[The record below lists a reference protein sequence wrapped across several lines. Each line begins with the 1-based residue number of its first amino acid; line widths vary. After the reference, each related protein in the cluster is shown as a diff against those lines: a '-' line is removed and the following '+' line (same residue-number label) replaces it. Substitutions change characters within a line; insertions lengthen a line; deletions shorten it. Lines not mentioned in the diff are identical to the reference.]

1 MRVCIV
7 MTLVLLLIYAG
18 TAFAGPDNFG
28 GKGKAWEE
36 HQFEVG
42 TVYLHNKNTLSHN
55 MSFNSGEDA
64 EKRFSQPGKAED
76 NANINSV
83 ISDDPDDLSGA
94 HPGTQ
99 VLPGSNR

>member
-1 MRVCIV
+1 MRLSIV
-7 MTLVLLLIYAG
+7 IILALSLMAAG
-18 TAFAGPDNFG
+18 IAFADPDNFG

-42 TVYLHNKNTLSHN
+42 TVYLHQNTLSHN
-55 MSFNSGEDA
+55 KSSNSGEDT
-64 EKRFSQPGKAED
+64 EKRFSQPGNAEGKA
-76 NANINSV
+76 NGNSV
-83 ISDDPDDLSGA
+83 ISDDPEDLDVF